1 MRFLFLGDVVGR
13 SGREA
18 VSEYLPGLRERYKLD
33 FVAINGENAAGGFG
47 ITEKIF
53 RKLLDDGADC
63 VTTGN
68 HTWDQ
73 REALVFA
80 EREERFLRPINY
92 PQGTPGRGANV
103 LTARNGARVLVMNAM
118 GQAFISNLDDP
129 LQAVE
134 QALAD
139 CPLGSGCDVAVLDMH
154 AEATSEKQTM
164 GVYFDGRMS
173 VVVGTHTHAPTAD
186 HRIFPGGTAYISDI
200 GICGC
205 YDSVLGFDKEEPI
218 IRATTKISAGRLE
231 PATGP
236 GAVTGLAVDIDDSTG
251 LARFVSPLRIGPH
264 ISNVEPDFWD

>member
-1 MRFLFLGDVVGR
+1 MRLLFLGDVVGR

-18 VSEYLPGLRERYKLD
+18 VEEYLPGLRDRYKLD
-33 FVAINGENAAGGFG
+33 FVIINGENAAGGFG
-47 ITEKIF
+47 ITEKIYHA
-53 RKLLDDGADC
+53 LLEAGADC

-68 HTWDQ
+68 HAWNQ
-73 REALVFA
+73 REALTFA

-92 PQGTPGRGANV
+92 PDGTPGRGANV
-103 LTARNGARVLVMNAM
+103 LTAKNGARILVMNAM
-118 GQAFISNLDDP
+118 GQAFISTLDDP
-129 LQAVE
+129 FAAVE

-139 CPLGSGCDVAVLDMH
+139 CPLGSGCDAALLDMH

-164 GVYFDGRMS
+164 GVFLDGKIS
-173 VVVGTHTHAPTAD
+173 VVVGTHTHCPTAD
-186 HRIFPGGTAYISDI
+186 HKILPGGTAYLSDA

-218 IRATTKISAGRLE
+218 VRATVKISGGRLE

-236 GAVTGLAVDIDDSTG
+236 GAVAGLAVDIDDKTG
-251 LARFVSPLRIGPH
+251 LARHVSPLRLGPF